1 MYWMSDGTSVTL
13 ITPTI
18 LDTKKIISN
27 FDKAYVYYGEAL
39 VSDFPN
45 VETVHVLFVALLRN
59 NG

>member
-1 MYWMSDGTSVTL
+1 MSDGTSVTL